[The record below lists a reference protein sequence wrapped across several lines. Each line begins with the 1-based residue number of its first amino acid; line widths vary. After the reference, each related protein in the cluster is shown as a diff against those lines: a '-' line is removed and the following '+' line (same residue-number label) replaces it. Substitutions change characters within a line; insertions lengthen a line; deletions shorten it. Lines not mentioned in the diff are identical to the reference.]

1 MTMARPTYED
11 ADIMLRL
18 VQAWPVEA
26 SDWIWS
32 EEFVPDQAESEAK
45 RAGGGEAF
53 GNIRAILNWYE
64 TIGTLYKH
72 GLINEEL
79 LFDWLAIDAV
89 WERVKSYALA
99 WREETGEPRM
109 YENFEAMANAQRG
122 LAGARDRQAG

>member
-1 MTMARPTYED
+1 MIMAKPTYED

-18 VQAWPVEA
+18 VQSWPVEA

-32 EEFVPDQAESEAK
+32 EEFVPDQAEASAK
-45 RAGGGEAF
+45 RVEGGEAF
-53 GNIRAILNWYE
+53 GHIRAILNWYE

-72 GLINEEL
+72 GLLSEEL

-89 WERVKSYALA
+89 WERTKSYALA

-109 YENFEAMANAQRG
+109 YENFEAMANAQRE
-122 LAGARDRQAG
+122 LSSHDRQAA